1 VSAADNPLGF
11 VTLDGEPEA
20 APFESIPAELREQ
33 DRWVV
38 WRWERDPERPDE
50 PRKPPYRAD
59 APDQLAS
66 STKPETW
73 ASFEQAAARSVGRAD
88 GIGFALGPPYVG
100 IDLDE
105 ELPEQE
111 HGAIMLAL
119 DSYSERSPSGRGH
132 HVIVKASLNGRG
144 RHAAGIGVFQ
154 DARFFYCTGQRVQ
167 GTPATIEERQEQLEL
182 VLAEYLKPEP
192 RRQLVNGVDQFV
204 PLDLGD
210 HELLERAIAAS
221 NGIAFRRLWEG
232 DTSGYP
238 SRSEADLALCAMLAF
253 WTGPDPGRIDSLFRH
268 SGLMRDKWLRD
279 DYREHTL
286 ARALGGRTEFYA
298 PRAPIRVA
306 SATTPRLLPAVQNG
320 AEAAADQ
327 HESFTVCTARD
338 LCQIPDP
345 PASDRLLGPLVLRGS
360 RTIIGG
366 STGEGKTS
374 FALAILA
381 AIVAERELLG
391 WTGAG
396 GRGLVID
403 LEQGIRTAKLRLNEI
418 GLADSDALDYV
429 RIPDGLALGNDPAQ
443 AAAVEQILAAGD
455 YAGVLL
461 DPYYKAHRG
470 DSNEEGPT
478 RELMRLLDR
487 WRETYRFGLI
497 LPAHTRKPVEPGA
510 KFTIHD
516 IAGSA
521 VLVRGAEVILG
532 IRRLSEGYS
541 RLFFFKDRDDVD
553 DLPVDP
559 LGGKCWG
566 LLFDKASGFRRDPKD
581 EQGAEPARKAP
592 ATAIAAWINEQPD
605 GNATP
610 GAIRDHFGIADSTLR
625 SRREQLADLGITYV
639 DRGRDS
645 YYTAGPDP
653 APAIPRLSQGDE
665 SGGQE
670 PHGQAKTTPHPAN
683 PAIDEAGGSGNRDLQ
698 GNRDPADPALSYR
711 EDAAALRGSGAAT
724 PDDLDEATP

>member
-221 NGIAFRRLWEG
+221 NGIATRATGRLASASTAPTPKTPRARARARRRSLSFAWPLARMRWRRLR
-232 DTSGYP
+232 SGRP
-238 SRSEADLALCAMLAF
+238 SLCWRSSAGWRARRTSRS
-253 WTGPDPGRIDSLFRH
+253 S
-268 SGLMRDKWLRD
+268 
-279 DYREHTL
+279 
-286 ARALGGRTEFYA
+286 
-298 PRAPIRVA
+298 
-306 SATTPRLLPAVQNG
+306 
-320 AEAAADQ
+320 
-327 HESFTVCTARD
+327 
-338 LCQIPDP
+338 
-345 PASDRLLGPLVLRGS
+345 
-360 RTIIGG
+360 
-366 STGEGKTS
+366 
-374 FALAILA
+374 
-381 AIVAERELLG
+381 
-391 WTGAG
+391 
-396 GRGLVID
+396 
-403 LEQGIRTAKLRLNEI
+403 
-418 GLADSDALDYV
+418 
-429 RIPDGLALGNDPAQ
+429 
-443 AAAVEQILAAGD
+443 
-455 YAGVLL
+455 
-461 DPYYKAHRG
+461 
-470 DSNEEGPT
+470 
-478 RELMRLLDR
+478 
-487 WRETYRFGLI
+487 
-497 LPAHTRKPVEPGA
+497 
-510 KFTIHD
+510 
-516 IAGSA
+516 
-521 VLVRGAEVILG
+521 
-532 IRRLSEGYS
+532 RRLTT
-541 RLFFFKDRDDVD
+541 
-553 DLPVDP
+553 
-559 LGGKCWG
+559 C
-566 LLFDKASGFRRDPKD
+566 
-581 EQGAEPARKAP
+581 
-592 ATAIAAWINEQPD
+592 AA
-605 GNATP
+605 
-610 GAIRDHFGIADSTLR
+610 
-625 SRREQLADLGITYV
+625 
-639 DRGRDS
+639 
-645 YYTAGPDP
+645 
-653 APAIPRLSQGDE
+653 
-665 SGGQE
+665 
-670 PHGQAKTTPHPAN
+670 
-683 PAIDEAGGSGNRDLQ
+683 
-698 GNRDPADPALSYR
+698 
-711 EDAAALRGSGAAT
+711 RGSGSTTSSRRAG
-724 PDDLDEATP
+724 